1 MDEFNLER
9 FTAAQAPIYATAL
22 AELTAGRKR
31 THWMWFI
38 FPQLRSLG
46 TSAMA
51 TTYGIASLAEAQA
64 YIAHPLLG
72 HRLRACTNAI
82 LAVQGRTLHAI
93 LGSPD
98 DMKFRSCMTLFAAA
112 SDNALFRRALD
123 QYCDGHPD
131 ERTLAFLEKKEPPAA
146 KGREA
151 L

>member
-1 MDEFNLER
+1 MNEFNLER
-9 FTAAQAPIYATAL
+9 FTTAQAPIFATAL

-38 FPQLRSLG
+38 FPQLRGLG

-51 TTYGIASLAEAQA
+51 TTYGITSRAEAQA
-64 YIAHPLLG
+64 YLAHPLLG
-72 HRLRACTNAI
+72 SRLLACTNAI
-82 LAVQGRTLHAI
+82 LAVHGQTLHAI

-123 QYCDGHPD
+123 QYCNGQADD
-131 ERTLAFLEKKEPPAA
+131 RTLALLSKEGPPTA